1 MSLYRVLVVTNLWPY
16 EGDPSYGSFVQAQME
31 SLRPLGVKYDLVFA
45 NGRLSRGNYFRALS
59 EMRRRLRSG
68 TYDLI
73 HAHMGLAGWIAR
85 CQFRLPLVVSFLG
98 NDIPGKVDRYGRT
111 TLYGRCL
118 EFSSRLL
125 SRLAGAVIVKSQ
137 EMKRLLWLESAH
149 VIPNG
154 VDLTRFRLIDRD
166 AARRKL
172 GLSLEKKY
180 ALFPYRPE
188 EPRKRYDLVQAVVV
202 QARASVPEL
211 EILAVARLP
220 QEQVAAYMNAAD
232 VMVMASMLEGSPN
245 AVKEALAVNL
255 PLVTVDVGDTAE
267 LLQGTQG
274 NFLVPRDIEAMA
286 AKVIEI
292 CRRGGRSSSRESI
305 ERRLSMEQIAAQV
318 VQVYQSVL
326 MRQKRQSTSSIR
338 KDEPIPAGHSPHDG
352 KP

>member
-1 MSLYRVLVVTNLWPY
+1 
-16 EGDPSYGSFVQAQME
+16 
-31 SLRPLGVKYDLVFA
+31 
-45 NGRLSRGNYFRALS
+45 
-59 EMRRRLRSG
+59 
-68 TYDLI
+68 
-73 HAHMGLAGWIAR
+73 
-85 CQFRLPLVVSFLG
+85 
-98 NDIPGKVDRYGRT
+98 
-111 TLYGRCL
+111 
-118 EFSSRLL
+118 
-125 SRLAGAVIVKSQ
+125 
-137 EMKRLLWLESAH
+137 
-149 VIPNG
+149 
-154 VDLTRFRLIDRD
+154 
-166 AARRKL
+166 
-172 GLSLEKKY
+172 
-180 ALFPYRPE
+180 
-188 EPRKRYDLVQAVVV
+188 VVV